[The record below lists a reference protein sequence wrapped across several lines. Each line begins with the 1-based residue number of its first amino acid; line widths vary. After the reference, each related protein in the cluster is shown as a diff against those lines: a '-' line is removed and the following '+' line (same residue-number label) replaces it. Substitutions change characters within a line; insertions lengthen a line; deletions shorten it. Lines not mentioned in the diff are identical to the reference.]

1 MFIDNL
7 HEGIECTLSKFA
19 GETKLW
25 GSVHELEGRK
35 ALQKDLNR
43 LDQWAEAKGMMF
55 NNTKCQVLH
64 FGHNNTMQCYR
75 LDPRLRL
82 GSVVQDAVVTQT
94 KM

>member
-1 MFIDNL
+1 LD
-7 HEGIECTLSKFA
+7 EGIKCILSKFSDDI
-19 GETKLW
+19 KFW
-25 GSVHELEGRK
+25 GSADLPEGGK